1 MTNDEFNI
9 ASKDAKGG
17 LLWWDA
23 SLGMLLSKA
32 YLRSLQQYSADMPA
46 TMEKV
51 ERAMKEIKNDKR

>member
-1 MTNDEFNI
+1 MTNAEFNK
-9 ASKDAKGG
+9 AFKNAKGG

-32 YLRSLQQYSADMPA
+32 YLQSLQQYSADMPA

-51 ERAMKEIKNDKR
+51 GRAMEEIKHD

>member
-1 MTNDEFNI
+1 MTNAEFNK

-32 YLRSLQQYSADMPA
+32 YLQSLQQYSADMPA

-51 ERAMKEIKNDKR
+51 GRAMEEIKHD